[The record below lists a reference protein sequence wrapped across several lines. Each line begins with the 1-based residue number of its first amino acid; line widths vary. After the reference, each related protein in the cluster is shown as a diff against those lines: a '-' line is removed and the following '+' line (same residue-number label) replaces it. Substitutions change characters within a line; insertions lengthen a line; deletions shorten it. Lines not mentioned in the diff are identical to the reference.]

1 MPDKVTPG
9 VVFASKYVFSEKKFA
24 SYVNYIDRSEAVRND
39 AYPLYSVYANYMDNP
54 KKQPEFNSWAEQ
66 TSALFT
72 DTKDRLT
79 VEGKQELKRLF
90 QKAQQNESPMWQQV
104 ISFTDEFLEKNGLFD
119 RETETL
125 DEDKLRE
132 VTRLALREVLKN
144 EGMDGAAVWS
154 AAIHY
159 NTDNI
164 HVHVAIVEPVPT
176 RKRKDFTVTDEHGN
190 RVQMNQFKGNMKKK
204 TFEKAKSKIINNI
217 VDRSPELTK
226 INDIIRNRIVA
237 EKRVRN
243 SYRDEQLRGLFLNL
257 YRQLP
262 ADKRLWKYKMNALS
276 RVRPEIDNFTRA
288 YIDMYHKRD
297 FQELQKQLADQQ
309 EFLKSVYGAGKEEL
323 YKNYAK
329 TKITDLY
336 TRMGNSVL
344 SELRDYDKAIH
355 PKELKART
363 DNEKTAS
370 ARSSSAIYNL
380 KRALRKGYGHARNQ
394 AAYKSLQREI
404 ENAQEVNDRE

>member
-9 VVFASKYVFSEKKFA
+9 VVFTSKYVFSEKKFA
-24 SYVNYIDRSEAVRND
+24 AYVNYIDRSEAVRND
-39 AYPLYSVYANYMDNP
+39 AYPLYSVYADYMDNP
-54 KKQPEFNSWAEQ
+54 KKQQQFNSWSEH

-79 VEGKQELKRLF
+79 IEEKQELKRQF
-90 QKAQQNESPMWQQV
+90 QKAQKNGSPMWQQV

-132 VTRLALREVLKN
+132 VTRSAMQEVLKN

-164 HVHVAIVEPVPT
+164 HVHIAIVEPVPT
-176 RKRKDFTVTDEHGN
+176 RTRKEYPVTDEHGN
-190 RVQMNQFKGNMKKK
+190 KIKMEQFKGNMKKK
-204 TFEKAKSKIINNI
+204 TFIKAKSKIINSI
-217 VDRSPELTK
+217 VDRSQELK
-226 INDIIRNRIVA
+226 RINDIIRNRIVA
-237 EKRVRN
+237 EKRGRD
-243 SYRDEQLRGLFLNL
+243 SYRDEQLRGQFLNI

-262 ADKRLWKYKMNALS
+262 PDKRMWKYKMNALS
-276 RVRPEIDNFTRA
+276 HVRPQIDNFTRA

-309 EFLKSVYGAGKEEL
+309 EFLKSVYGAGREEL

-329 TKITDLY
+329 TKIADLY
-336 TRMGNSVL
+336 TRMGNAVL
-344 SELRDYDKAIH
+344 SELRDYDKSLH
-355 PKELKART
+355 PGEAKARS
-363 DNEKTAS
+363 DKEKITS
-370 ARSSSAIYNL
+370 ARSSNAIYDL
-380 KRALRKGYGHARNQ
+380 KRALKKEYGHARNQ

-404 ENAQEVNDRE
+404 EDAQEVNDRE

>member
-9 VVFASKYVFSEKKFA
+9 VVFASKYVFSAKKFA
-24 SYVNYIDRSEAVRND
+24 AYVNYIDRSEAVRND
-39 AYPLYSVYANYMDNP
+39 AYPLYSVYADYMDNP
-54 KKQPEFNSWAEQ
+54 KKQQQFNSWSEH
-66 TSALFT
+66 TSSLFT

-79 VEGKQELKRLF
+79 IEEKQELKRQF
-90 QKAQQNESPMWQQV
+90 QKAQKNESPMWQQV

-119 RETETL
+119 RGTETL

-144 EGMDGAAVWS
+144 EGMEGAAIWS

-164 HVHVAIVEPVPT
+164 HVHIAIVEPVPT
-176 RKRKDFTVTDEHGN
+176 RTRKEYMVTDEHGKKIK
-190 RVQMNQFKGNMKKK
+190 MEQFKGNMKKK
-204 TFEKAKSKIINNI
+204 TFAKAKSKIVNSI

-237 EKRVRN
+237 EKRSRD
-243 SYRDEQLRGLFLNL
+243 SYRDKQLRGQFLNI

-262 ADKRLWKYKMNALS
+262 SDKRLWKYKMNALS
-276 RVRPEIDNFTRA
+276 HVRPEIDNFTRA

-297 FQELQKQLADQQ
+297 FQELQRQLTDQQ
-309 EFLKSVYGAGKEEL
+309 DFLKSVYGVGKEGL

-329 TKITDLY
+329 TKIADLY
-336 TRMGNSVL
+336 TRMGNAML

-355 PKELKART
+355 PKDPKART
-363 DNEKTAS
+363 DKEKMTS
-370 ARSSSAIYNL
+370 ARRSSAIYNL
-380 KRALRKGYGHARNQ
+380 KRALKKEYGHARNQ
-394 AAYKSLQREI
+394 AAYRSLQREI
-404 ENAQEVNDRE
+404 DKEQEVDE

>member
-9 VVFASKYVFSEKKFA
+9 VVFTSKYVFSEKKFA
-24 SYVNYIDRSEAVRND
+24 AYVNYIDRSEAVRND
-39 AYPLYSVYANYMDNP
+39 AYPLYSVYADYMDNP
-54 KKQPEFNSWAEQ
+54 KKQQQFNSWSEH

-79 VEGKQELKRLF
+79 IEEKQELKRQF
-90 QKAQQNESPMWQQV
+90 QKAQKNGSPMWQQV

-132 VTRLALREVLKN
+132 VTRSAMQEVLKN

-164 HVHVAIVEPVPT
+164 HVHIAIVEPVPT
-176 RKRKDFTVTDEHGN
+176 RTRKEYPVTDEHGN
-190 RVQMNQFKGNMKKK
+190 KIKMEQFKGNMKKK
-204 TFEKAKSKIINNI
+204 TFIKAKSKIINSI
-217 VDRSPELTK
+217 VDRSQELK
-226 INDIIRNRIVA
+226 RINDIIRNRIVA
-237 EKRVRN
+237 EKRGRD
-243 SYRDEQLRGLFLNL
+243 SYRDEQLRGQFLNI

-262 ADKRLWKYKMNALS
+262 PDKRMWKYKMNALS
-276 RVRPEIDNFTRA
+276 HVRTQIDNFTRA

-329 TKITDLY
+329 TKIADLY
-336 TRMGNSVL
+336 TRMGNAVL
-344 SELRDYDKAIH
+344 SELRDYDKSLH
-355 PKELKART
+355 PREAKART
-363 DNEKTAS
+363 DKERMTS

-380 KRALRKGYGHARNQ
+380 KKALRKEYGHARNQ
-394 AAYKSLQREI
+394 AAYRSLQREI